1 MRKGLWRKDWDRLLI
16 YVLLMAFGAY
26 STVYPIVSLERSA
39 PYWAEV
45 TLGVEFFIAGVCL
58 IIGMGQWSGFRMAG
72 LLVVAVGLSTISA
85 VVALS
90 GGTRVLAYAFLFG
103 AFAMQSVHDI
113 RQERSLRQAKKD
125 EEKALTEELMSLAN
139 GMRQGEGR

>member
-1 MRKGLWRKDWDRLLI
+1 MSRFKQDWDRLSI

-39 PYWAEV
+39 PYWAEL
-45 TLGVEFFIAGVCL
+45 TLGIEFFVAGVCL
-58 IIGMGQWSGFRMAG
+58 IIGMGRWPGFRMAG
-72 LLVVAVGLSTISA
+72 LLVVAVGLSTISL

-103 AFAMQSVHDI
+103 AFAMQSVYDI
-113 RQERSLRQAKKD
+113 RKERRDRQARK
-125 EEKALTEELMSLAN
+125 TEEEELARELALLAE
-139 GMRQGEGR
+139 GMRQGEDQ